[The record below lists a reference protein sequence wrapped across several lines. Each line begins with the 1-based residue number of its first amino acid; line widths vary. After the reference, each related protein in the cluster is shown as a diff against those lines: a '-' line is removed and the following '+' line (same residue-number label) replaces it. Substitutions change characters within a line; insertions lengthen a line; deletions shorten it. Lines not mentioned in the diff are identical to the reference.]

1 MFYSTGC
8 YFVPIPTSA
17 SVVDG
22 SDKNQQVKFIKSI
35 EGNSQGDAVQR
46 AWEKL
51 TTIDCRACSNFYGV
65 KPGQNHKH
73 PLNGSII
80 TVAVFAGVWA
90 NVKFSSC
97 TDATMEHETFRS
109 FVGLQRRNDD
119 MIWAADAVALKR
131 TTFRF

>member
-1 MFYSTGC
+1 M
-8 YFVPIPTSA
+8 
-17 SVVDG
+17 
-22 SDKNQQVKFIKSI
+22 KFIKSI

-80 TVAVFAGVWA
+80 TVAVFGKHKSRFKCYFSICNYLFFLLAGVWA

-131 TTFRF
+131 TT